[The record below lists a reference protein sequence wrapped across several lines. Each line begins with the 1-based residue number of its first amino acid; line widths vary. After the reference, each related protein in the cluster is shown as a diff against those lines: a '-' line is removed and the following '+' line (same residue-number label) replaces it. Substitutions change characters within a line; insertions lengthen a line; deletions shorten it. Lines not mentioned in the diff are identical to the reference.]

1 MKTHKLAILLAL
13 GLMLGAL
20 MLVGVVGAANSG
32 SSYFVDSTADATDK
46 NLGDNSCATAANVCT
61 LRAAIMEANAH
72 PGTDTITLK
81 HLAAG
86 STPDVFKLTIG
97 GKDDETPDAAIGDLD
112 VTESVNISG
121 FNAAWTV
128 IDGNGK
134 DRIFDLHGGTYVD
147 LTSMT
152 IQNGDTGF
160 NHDGGGVRAR
170 GVSASLRFVVLDNNK
185 GGVGGGIF
193 NGGGQMSLTRVV
205 IKNNQIY
212 ATVGGGL
219 YNEGGLKIEQSTF
232 NNNKAYRGG
241 GLYNAGQTLIANS
254 TFSANRADGE
264 GGGIANENNLGKFVD
279 LSNVTIAYN
288 VADDDTSGTGIAGGV
303 YNEGSGIVSVRN
315 SIIALNIDKTSTD
328 DDDCFGTFLSDG
340 YNLIGHNWQCVGFTA
355 TGDQTGG
362 PNAYLD
368 PKLEPLAKNG
378 GFAPSHALKTGSPAI
393 DAGDY
398 HGCNDKYGQLLSYD
412 QRAYQRHVDGD
423 NNASPWCDI
432 GAYEVGSHYITPT
445 PTPPV
450 VDCSQ
455 KPEAATLDTPANQ
468 SETTK
473 RKVALDWTG
482 KVCTT
487 KYKIL
492 VRQDAKNGPKIVKK
506 TQQTT
511 EYTTPKLA
519 KNHTYFWRV
528 FSCNDVGCKK
538 SGWFSFTVVK

>member
-20 MLVGVVGAANSG
+20 TLVGVVGAANSG

-134 DRIFDLHGGTYVD
+134 DRIFDLHGGTYVA

-160 NHDGGGVRAR
+160 NNDGGGIRAR
-170 GVSASLRFVVLDNNK
+170 GVSASLKFVVLDNNK

-193 NGGGQMSLTRVV
+193 NGGGQMSLARVV
-205 IKNNQIY
+205 IKNNTIY

-219 YNEGGLKIEQSTF
+219 YNEGGLMIEQSTF

-241 GLYNAGQTLIANS
+241 GLYNAGQTVIVNS

-279 LSNVTIAYN
+279 LSNVSPTMTLR
-288 VADDDTSGTGIAGGV
+288 VAELRAAFITKAAAL
-303 YNEGSGIVSVRN
+303 SVF
-315 SIIALNIDKTSTD
+315 A
-328 DDDCFGTFLSDG
+328 
-340 YNLIGHNWQCVGFTA
+340 TA
-355 TGDQTGG
+355 SS
-362 PNAYLD
+362 L
-368 PKLEPLAKNG
+368 
-378 GFAPSHALKTGSPAI
+378 
-393 DAGDY
+393 
-398 HGCNDKYGQLLSYD
+398 
-412 QRAYQRHVDGD
+412 
-423 NNASPWCDI
+423 
-432 GAYEVGSHYITPT
+432 
-445 PTPPV
+445 
-450 VDCSQ
+450 
-455 KPEAATLDTPANQ
+455 
-468 SETTK
+468 
-473 RKVALDWTG
+473 
-482 KVCTT
+482 
-487 KYKIL
+487 
-492 VRQDAKNGPKIVKK
+492 
-506 TQQTT
+506 
-511 EYTTPKLA
+511 
-519 KNHTYFWRV
+519 
-528 FSCNDVGCKK
+528 
-538 SGWFSFTVVK
+538 